1 MKLTIETIIL
11 FGVDMKSQRHFYAD
25 ILGLTI
31 VEEEDNWILFQAGTA
46 NIALH
51 KINPQH
57 LDDSEGPFSVD
68 NNVKMV
74 LSIDEDIHEARS
86 QLLAQGV
93 RMKEVMTW
101 EGYDYD
107 LCDGRDPEGN
117 VFQLK
122 QKRQYA

>member
-1 MKLTIETIIL
+1 MKLSLETIIL
-11 FGVDMKSQRHFYAD
+11 FGVNMKSQRHFYAD

-31 VEEEDNWILFQAGTA
+31 VEEEDNWILFQAGSA

-51 KINPQH
+51 KISPEY

-74 LSIDEDIHEARS
+74 LTIEEDIHETRS
-86 QLLAQGV
+86 QLLTQGV

-101 EGYDYD
+101 EGYGYN

-117 VFQLK
+117 VFRLK
-122 QKRQYA
+122 QKRRDA